1 MVGSEWCEKE
11 LMLAHKLDKPMFG
24 VIIDDKVSIASLP
37 PKLKDFW
44 QANENWYK
52 IASDRSRSV
61 VIRRANGGVWEVG
74 TGFIMK
80 GSDVIEGYG
89 SGIVIVTCAHV
100 VKGVELVD
108 VYFPSV
114 DEVNDVKIGSIVF
127 QSPASDLD
135 ISILPIEHGL
145 LFGAV
150 AIDDVTPDREASVS
164 FAPAMDTDGNSSKTS
179 LAMVGYC
186 GC

>member
-1 MVGSEWCEKE
+1 M
-11 LMLAHKLDKPMFG
+11 
-24 VIIDDKVSIASLP
+24 SL
-37 PKLKDFW
+37 
-44 QANENWYK
+44 
-52 IASDRSRSV
+52 R
-61 VIRRANGGVWEVG
+61 
-74 TGFIMK
+74 
-80 GSDVIEGYG
+80 GYG

-114 DEVNDVKIGSIVF
+114 DESNDVKIRSIVF

-164 FAPAMDTDGNSSKTS
+164 FAPAWTLMEIRQKRLWPWSDIVSVEPSIGFQLSIMQPLKSTAIERKFAVDFHH
-179 LAMVGYC
+179 YR
-186 GC
+186 